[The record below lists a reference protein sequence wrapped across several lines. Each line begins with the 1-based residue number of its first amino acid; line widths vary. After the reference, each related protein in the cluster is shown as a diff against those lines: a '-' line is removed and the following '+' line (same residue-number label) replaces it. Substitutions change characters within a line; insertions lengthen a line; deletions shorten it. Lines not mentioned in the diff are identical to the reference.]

1 VCVGFSA
8 LYFGLG
14 VFFVLVLVCVVSCFK
29 CTHSPSSPHA
39 SPQIRRYKIMNPDKL
54 RASYGKL
61 LYLLQDAASDE
72 VSDLLGFDV
81 VAPIK
86 TVQLFFL
93 SAGLRCTLCLP
104 GFCVWALLISCIGLR
119 C

>member
-1 VCVGFSA
+1 
-8 LYFGLG
+8 
-14 VFFVLVLVCVVSCFK
+14 
-29 CTHSPSSPHA
+29 
-39 SPQIRRYKIMNPDKL
+39 MNPDKL

-86 TVQLFFL
+86 TV
-93 SAGLRCTLCLP
+93 
-104 GFCVWALLISCIGLR
+104 
-119 C
+119 